1 MPVKMI
7 ILSAVATLIL
17 AYAAALILDR
27 EQEPAYQAFVGSGAR
42 VGNPGSNLVGPEWTG
57 EPRPPQS

>member
-1 MPVKMI
+1 MI

-17 AYAAALILDR
+17 AYAAALILNR

-42 VGNPGSNLVGPEWTG
+42 VGDPGSNLVGPEWTG

>member
-1 MPVKMI
+1 MI

-17 AYAAALILDR
+17 AYAAALILNR
-27 EQEPAYQAFVGSGAR
+27 AQEPAYQAFVGSGAR

>member
-17 AYAAALILDR
+17 AYAAALILNR